1 MMIGNRQ
8 CHGDLTIVLLAQLA
22 AILPPDPDR
31 MPSLLGE
38 ARVIDDPSLDRSVT
52 LYLRQH
58 QSADLGQNPLVRLV
72 AFPNKMQQ
80 RLICAAVRS
89 GAVTAAIGSTLLRSQ
104 GIISP
109 TQ

>member
-58 QSADLGQNPLVRLV
+58 QSADLGQNPLVRPV

-80 RLICAAVRS
+80 RLMLS
-89 GAVTAAIGSTLLRSQ
+89 AAIGSTLLRSQ

-109 TQ
+109 T